1 MTVRRGFVDTE
12 NGQIHFRS
20 CGAGKPVIML
30 HQTPRSSDEYLEVLP
45 LVGSK
50 FLAIAMDSIGFGDS
64 YRFEG
69 EMTIESLASGVVQF
83 TSALNLERFSLV
95 GHHTGAVIAVEVAS
109 SFPSKVEKLV
119 LSGCPYIDEKERE
132 KRRDKRVIDS
142 YESRIDGSH
151 LIQLWNDRLQFYPK
165 NRPDILDRFIIDALK
180 AGRNAAEGHIA
191 VSKYKMEDKLSKIK
205 CPTLLIAGT
214 ADPFAYPHLYI
225 LRENIS
231 NATVVE
237 IEGGTVALL
246 EQMPEKFAATVLDFL
261 SRQVD

>member
-1 MTVRRGFVDTE
+1 MKIRRGFVDTE

-50 FLAIAMDSIGFGDS
+50 FWAIAMDSIGFGDS

-69 EMTIESLASGVVQF
+69 EMTIERLASGVVQF
-83 TSALNLERFSLV
+83 TSALNLQRFSLI
-95 GHHTGAVIAVEVAS
+95 GHHTGAVIAVEVAA

-119 LSGCPYIDEKERE
+119 LSGCPYID
-132 KRRDKRVIDS
+132 DKRVIDS
-142 YESRIDGSH
+142 YESRVDGSH

-180 AGRNAAEGHIA
+180 AGRNAALGHIA
-191 VSKYKMEDKLSKIK
+191 VSSYKMEDKLSKIR

-214 ADPFAYPHLYI
+214 ADPFAHPHLYK
-225 LRENIS
+225 LRENIV

-246 EQMPEKFAATVLDFL
+246 EQMPEKFAAAVLNFL
-261 SRQVD
+261 SS